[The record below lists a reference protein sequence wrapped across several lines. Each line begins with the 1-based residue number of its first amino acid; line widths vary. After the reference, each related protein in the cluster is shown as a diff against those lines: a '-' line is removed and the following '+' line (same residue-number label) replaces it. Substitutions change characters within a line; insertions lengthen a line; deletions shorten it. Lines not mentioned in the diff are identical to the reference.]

1 MRTSSACSTRCRQP
15 TQVRIGTV
23 SLFALVVAVA
33 GIICG
38 GDGTVTGDVFGVLVV
53 ARTLDGLI
61 AFGCGFGLL
70 HRRVVRFRDRCA
82 AIGRLPEVLTGLGI
96 LHPLAVGERVKLKTF
111 ADVDGTRRFAGT
123 LVGANDAGFVIE
135 IEGETKSFDYDTVS
149 KARTVFEWGGNP
161 KPGGGKQPGSGPAT
175 KPKREAQQ

>member
-1 MRTSSACSTRCRQP
+1 MAVVDR
-15 TQVRIGTV
+15 VRELI
-23 SLFALVVAVA
+23 APVVA
-33 GIICG
+33 
-38 GDGTVTGDVFGVLVV
+38 DVGAELYDVEFNG
-53 ARTLDGLI
+53 
-61 AFGCGFGLL
+61 
-70 HRRVVRFRDRCA
+70 
-82 AIGRLPEVLTGLGI
+82 GI
-96 LHPLAVGERVKLKTF
+96 LRILVDADGGIDIDSIKTISRSSSRVLDDADPIPGRYTLEVSSPGLERPLRTREHYERAVGERVKLKTF